1 MLAHTLSPLYPYA
14 YRRAAIAMSSS
25 VILVA
30 VAVVHVPMIFYSILC
45 PNWVL
50 ANQNRHA
57 IVSMWLQSL
66 QCVRHGL
73 FPVPANQLNG
83 NRVQHLKIPVLPV
96 FCLVINVEH
105 AAE

>member
-1 MLAHTLSPLYPYA
+1 MLAHTLSLLYPYA

-45 PNWVL
+45 PSWAL
-50 ANQNRHA
+50 ANQSRHA
-57 IVSMWLQSL
+57 IVSVWPQNL

-83 NRVQHLKIPVLPV
+83 NRVQHLGIQAPPASV
-96 FCLVINVEH
+96 FVINVEH
-105 AAE
+105 AAV